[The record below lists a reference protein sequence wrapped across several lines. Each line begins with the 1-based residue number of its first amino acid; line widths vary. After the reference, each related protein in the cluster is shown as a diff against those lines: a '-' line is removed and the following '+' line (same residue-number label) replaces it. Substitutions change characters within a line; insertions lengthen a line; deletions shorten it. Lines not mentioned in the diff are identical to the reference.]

1 MLGAMSETVAWV
13 GLAMSAAVAVAQAG
27 ATLGRANLREQ
38 FRHVETEIEHLRDAI
53 EREERERKESV
64 SGLGRRVGDAETQ
77 QGVTVNELVRLGGE
91 LKALDERVRELRVKL
106 GSTPAMSAARPPFP
120 SRPGG

>member
-1 MLGAMSETVAWV
+1 MPESLVPWVSVAMSVGVAV
-13 GLAMSAAVAVAQAG
+13 TQAMSALRG
-27 ATLGRANLREQ
+27 ANLREQ
-38 FRHVETEIEHLRDAI
+38 FRHVEAELEHLRDAI
-53 EREERERKESV
+53 EREERDRRDSV
-64 SGLGRRVGDAETQ
+64 AGIGRRVGDAETQ

-91 LKALDERVRELRVKL
+91 LKTLDERVRELRVKL